1 MLKRLISHG
10 QSSSS
15 SKRSSQPSTS
25 RKISLSDLNLGNP
38 TMQLSLSRIAK
49 GDSAGLMSAV
59 AKATVDECGQSNVAS
74 SFSVQRVFV
83 CWKGSH
89 IDL

>member
-1 MLKRLISHG
+1 
-10 QSSSS
+10 
-15 SKRSSQPSTS
+15 
-25 RKISLSDLNLGNP
+25 
-38 TMQLSLSRIAK
+38 MQLSLSRIAK